1 MEMFK
6 NRKLLIATKHKKER
20 VIAPVLE
27 RELGV
32 ICWVD
37 ENFDTDELGTFTG
50 EVERT
55 LDPIST
61 LREKCQRAM
70 RKNNCDLAIACEGS
84 FGPHPSLFFVNADD
98 EFVMLLDTHHHLEIV
113 ERELSTDT
121 NYNGRDIRTEQELF
135 AFAEEVHFPSHGLI
149 LRKSSEELIDM
160 QKGITDRVHLL
171 KTFHDLMRKYEKVY
185 VETDMRAMY
194 NPSRLKVIEQ
204 ATIKLVNRIKS
215 TCPHC
220 HMPGFGVTDVKRGLA
235 CDVCGE
241 PTQLVKSYVSVCS
254 HCNYYI
260 EEQVAA
266 LKADP
271 MYCDH
276 CNP

>member
-20 VIAPVLE
+20 VMAPILE

-32 ICWVD
+32 ICFVD

-61 LREKCQRAM
+61 LQEKCLRAM
-70 RKNNCDLAIACEGS
+70 RKNNCDLAIASEGS

-98 EFVMLLDTHHHLEIV
+98 ELVMLLDTRHHLKIV

-121 NYNGRDIRTEQELF
+121 NYNGREVRTEEELR
-135 AFAEEVHFPSHGLI
+135 AFADEIQFPSHGLI
-149 LRKSSEELIDM
+149 LRKSASERIDIE
-160 QKGITDRVHLL
+160 KGITDQAHLL
-171 KTFHDLMRKYEKVY
+171 KTFHDLLLKYQTVY

-204 ATIKLVNRIKS
+204 ATIKLVNRMKS
-215 TCPHC
+215 TYPQCDT
-220 HMPGFGVTDVKRGLA
+220 PGFGVTDAKRGLE

-254 HCNYYI
+254 NCNYSV
-260 EEQVAA
+260 EQTVIPSTANA
-266 LKADP
+266 
-271 MYCDH
+271 MYCNH